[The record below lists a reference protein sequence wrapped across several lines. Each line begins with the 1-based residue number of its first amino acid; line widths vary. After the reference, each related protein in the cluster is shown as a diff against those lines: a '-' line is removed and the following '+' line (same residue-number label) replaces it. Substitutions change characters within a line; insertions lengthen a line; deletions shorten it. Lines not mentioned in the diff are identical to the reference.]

1 LPLPFTQRSVKTFR
15 QPIPDITENIMAT
28 GFHEVRFPLRLAL
41 GTSGGP
47 VRRTDIVS
55 LSNGRENRNRR
66 WRDARRH
73 YDAGSGIRSIA
84 DLYAVLEFF
93 EARAGQLHGFR
104 FRDPVDFKSCPPGG
118 TVNANDQGI
127 GTGDGVTATF
137 QLIKTYGDTG
147 GASIREIAKPVAG
160 SVAVSVGGVLAGQ
173 GDFALD
179 VTTGR
184 VTFIP
189 AKVPAS
195 GAPIR
200 AGYEFDVPVRFDT
213 DRIDIDLAQFQA
225 GRIPSIPLVE
235 IKP

>member
-1 LPLPFTQRSVKTFR
+1 MP
-15 QPIPDITENIMAT
+15 T

-73 YDAGSGIRSIA
+73 YDAGSGIKSIA

-93 EARAGQLHGFR
+93 EARAGQLYGFR
-104 FRDPVDFKSCPPGG
+104 FRDPLDFRSCAPGG
-118 TVNANDQGI
+118 TVTANDQTI
-127 GTGDGVTATF
+127 GTGDGATATF
-137 QLIKTYGDTG
+137 QLIKTYGDAG
-147 GASIREIAKPVAG
+147 GASVREIAKPVAG
-160 SVAVSVGGVLAGQ
+160 SVAVSVDGVLAAAP
-173 GDFALD
+173 DFTLD
-179 VTTGR
+179 VTAGR
-184 VTFIP
+184 VTFVPSKIP
-189 AKVPAS
+189 AN
-195 GAPIR
+195 GAVIR

-213 DRIDIDLAQFQA
+213 DRIDVDLAQFQA